1 VGHTRCGGVRA
12 ALEMANSGPEKPPSK
27 STALERWLTPIA
39 LLAKSLGLPN
49 DDKYWLELVKE
60 NIKAQVRN
68 VKESAPFKEAAR
80 KRKITI
86 QGWIYGLEDG
96 LLKVLDA

>member
-1 VGHTRCGGVRA
+1 
-12 ALEMANSGPEKPPSK
+12 MANSGSEQPSSN
-27 STALERWLTPIA
+27 STALERWLTPLS
-39 LLAKSLGLPN
+39 LLAKSLNFPD

-68 VKESAPFKEAAR
+68 IEESAHFKEAAH
-80 KRKITI
+80 KRKITV

-96 LLKVLDA
+96 LLKVLDI